1 MVIIQISEQS
11 KISVKEVEKDEEASA
26 MGLGHGVLF
35 FDDNVYRVQ
44 ARIGGQK
51 NDGMFQV

>member
-1 MVIIQISEQS
+1 
-11 KISVKEVEKDEEASA
+11 

-44 ARIGGQK
+44 ARIGGKK
-51 NDGMFQV
+51 NDGLFQV